1 MKKHVVFALLLP
13 FLLMAACEPSRIK
26 ESRKMYREYI
36 KSTLKDPNSLVFY
49 EEKLIKEHKS
59 SGEIEFYVD
68 YGAKNSYGAMARMSH
83 DVYVNVKED
92 YLIID
97 KLFVGK
103 AFGKFMPIPIS
114 DRKGKDEI
122 LEIYRELKANQKS
135 IDSLDAELDKMRD

>member
-59 SGEIEFYVD
+59 SGEIEFRVD
-68 YGAKNSYGAMARMSH
+68 YGARNSYGAMARTDH
-83 DVYVNVKED
+83 DIYVNVKED
-92 YLIID
+92 YLIVD
-97 KLFVGK
+97 KVFVGK
-103 AFGKFMPIPIS
+103 SFGRYLPIPIKDWKS
-114 DRKGKDEI
+114 KDET
-122 LEIYRELKANQKS
+122 LTIYRKLKAIQKS
-135 IDSLDAELDKMRD
+135 TDSLDAELDKMKD